1 MRREAWGLAQMEE
14 QAGQTPTSDQ
24 MSLTYLA
31 SKRAAPQQVL
41 QQQKCS
47 SEKKMSVQAQ
57 QRMLEKSCWPRCNSV
72 QTSRRGTS
80 ATAQCL
86 ELAKS
91 SPQERLEGKKLQRL
105 LGTDAAIGVSTCCQ
119 PEEGFDFHGGS

>member
-1 MRREAWGLAQMEE
+1 MEE

-47 SEKKMSVQAQ
+47 SEKK
-57 QRMLEKSCWPRCNSV
+57 
-72 QTSRRGTS
+72 
-80 ATAQCL
+80 
-86 ELAKS
+86 
-91 SPQERLEGKKLQRL
+91 
-105 LGTDAAIGVSTCCQ
+105 
-119 PEEGFDFHGGS
+119 